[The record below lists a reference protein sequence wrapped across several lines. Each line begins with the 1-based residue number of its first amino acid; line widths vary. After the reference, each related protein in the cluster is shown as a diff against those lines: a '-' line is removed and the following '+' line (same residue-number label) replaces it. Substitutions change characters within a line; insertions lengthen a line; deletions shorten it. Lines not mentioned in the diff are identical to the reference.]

1 MPDIPTLTTL
11 TAQIVGLLA
20 LAAPFLSSIPTGAAE
35 HLGAEGVELGR
46 RLFARLRQRIS
57 GNAEAEQTLALF
69 ANNPANFQSAL
80 AGVLAPL
87 LQQHPEWAQE
97 LAALLAEPNSQ
108 RITARNKSVVE
119 DIQMSMSGAGQG
131 EQAIEADNSKV
142 KNVRI
147 TQK

>member
-1 MPDIPTLTTL
+1 MPDIPTLT
-11 TAQIVGLLA
+11 AQITALLA

-35 HLGAEGVELGR
+35 HIGAEGVELGK

-87 LQQHPEWAQE
+87 LRQHPEWAQE
-97 LAALLAEPNSQ
+97 LADLLAEPNSQ
-108 RITARNKSVVE
+108 RIIARNSSVVK
-119 DIQMSMSGAGQG
+119 DIRMSITGAARG
-131 EQAIEADNSKV
+131 EQTIEADNSKV
-142 KNVRI
+142 KNV
-147 TQK
+147 QMNQS